1 MFNSVIIFLGLLFIC
16 FNQDSSKEI
25 TFDYESE
32 SFFAIIGLTGH
43 GKSEFLNALVGE
55 KVCEVSNKGKSK
67 TQKIQLVEL
76 LYENNKFWA
85 IDTPGL
91 DDSNNN
97 TEKINQIKEQIS

>member
-1 MFNSVIIFLGLLFIC
+1 M
-16 FNQDSSKEI
+16 
-25 TFDYESE
+25 
-32 SFFAIIGLTGH
+32 
-43 GKSEFLNALVGE
+43 
-55 KVCEVSNKGKSK
+55 SNKGKSK

-76 LYENNKFWA
+76 LYENNKFCA